1 MGGKYESIKK
11 NCLNTKPYKNGAYE
25 ESLKAIRL
33 LKSFGGKILMTADL
47 SEKYSDNDIAFFE
60 SHEVLIQKC
69 DAVVTIGGDGTIIH
83 AAKHAA
89 NFEKPLLGINMGRLG
104 FVAELE
110 PNELPML
117 ERLFSGDYNVEKRQ
131 MLKVTLKSKSGS
143 KSFFALNDAVIS
155 RGSMTKIIDLDVW
168 LKKSYICHYRADGL
182 IVSTPTGSS
191 AYALSAGGPVIE
203 PSMSCILMTP
213 ICSHSLFSR
222 PVLFNPSSEI
232 LVNAA
237 SREDTDLTLTIDGE
251 TTIPIT
257 ADDTVVITTAEIYA
271 ELIVLKDKTFY
282 RVLSDKFTERGL

>member
-1 MGGKYESIKK
+1 MRALKRIALIP
-11 NCLNTKPYKNGAYE
+11 NLTKNGAYE

-47 SEKYSDNDIAFFE
+47 SEKYSDNNIAFFE

-155 RGSMTKIIDLDVW
+155 RGSMTKIINLDVW
-168 LKKSYICHYRADGL
+168 LKKSYICHYCADGL
-182 IVSTPTGSS
+182 IVATPTGSS

>member
-1 MGGKYESIKK
+1 MRALKRIALIP
-11 NCLNTKPYKNGAYE
+11 NLTKNGAYE

-33 LKSFGGKILMTADL
+33 LKLFGGKILMTADL

-168 LKKSYICHYRADGL
+168 LKKSYICHYCADGL
-182 IVSTPTGSS
+182 IVATPTGSS

-257 ADDTVVITTAEIYA
+257 ADDTVVTTTAEIYA

>member
-1 MGGKYESIKK
+1 MRALKRIALIP
-11 NCLNTKPYKNGAYE
+11 NLTKNGAYE

-47 SEKYSDNDIAFFE
+47 SEKYSDKDIAFFE

-168 LKKSYICHYRADGL
+168 LKKSYICHYCADGL
-182 IVSTPTGSS
+182 IVATPTGSS

>member
-1 MGGKYESIKK
+1 MRALKK
-11 NCLNTKPYKNGAYE
+11 IALIPNLTKNGAYE
-25 ESLKAIRL
+25 ESLEAIKL
-33 LKSFGGKILMTADL
+33 LKSFGGEILMTADL
-47 SEKYSDNDIAFFE
+47 SEKYSDKDIAFFE
-60 SHEVLIQKC
+60 SHEILVKKC

-89 NFEKPLLGINMGRLG
+89 NFQKPLLGINMGRLG

-117 ERLFSGDYNVEKRQ
+117 ERLFSGDYTVEKRQ

-222 PVLFNPSSEI
+222 PVLFNPLSEI
-232 LVNAA
+232 LVNAD

-257 ADDTVVITTAEIYA
+257 ADDTVVITTAKIYA
-271 ELIVLKDKTFY
+271 ELILFKDKTFY
-282 RVLSDKFTERGL
+282 RVLKDKFSERDF

>member
-1 MGGKYESIKK
+1 MRALKRIALIP
-11 NCLNTKPYKNGAYE
+11 NLTKNGAYE

-117 ERLFSGDYNVEKRQ
+117 ERLFSGDYNLEKRQ

>member
-1 MGGKYESIKK
+1 MRALKK
-11 NCLNTKPYKNGAYE
+11 IALIPNLTKNGAYE
-25 ESLKAIRL
+25 TSLEAIRL
-33 LKSFGGKILMTADL
+33 LKSFGGEIYMTSDL
-47 SEKYSDNDIAFFE
+47 SGKYSDYDIAFFE
-60 SHEVLIQKC
+60 SHEVLVQKC

-89 NFEKPLLGINMGRLG
+89 SFQKPLLGINMGRLG

-117 ERLFSGDYNVEKRQ
+117 ERLFLGDYNVEKRQ
-131 MLKVTLKSKSGS
+131 MLKITLKSKNVS

-213 ICSHSLFSR
+213 ICSHSLFSK

-282 RVLSDKFTERGL
+282 RVLSDKFTERGF

>member
-1 MGGKYESIKK
+1 MRALKRIALIP
-11 NCLNTKPYKNGAYE
+11 NLTKNGAYE

-168 LKKSYICHYRADGL
+168 LKKSYICHYCADGL
-182 IVSTPTGSS
+182 IVATPTGSS

-282 RVLSDKFTERGL
+282 RV

>member
-1 MGGKYESIKK
+1 MRALKRIALIP
-11 NCLNTKPYKNGAYE
+11 NLTKNGAYE

-69 DAVVTIGGDGTIIH
+69 DAVETIGDGTIIH

-271 ELIVLKDKTFY
+271 ELIVLKVKTFY

>member
-1 MGGKYESIKK
+1 MRALKRIALIP
-11 NCLNTKPYKNGAYE
+11 NLTKNGAYE

-282 RVLSDKFTERGL
+282 RVLSLSLIHISEPTRH

>member
-1 MGGKYESIKK
+1 MRALKRIALIP
-11 NCLNTKPYKNGAYE
+11 NLTKNGAYE

-47 SEKYSDNDIAFFE
+47 SEKYFDNDIAFFE

-168 LKKSYICHYRADGL
+168 LKKSYICHYCADGL
-182 IVSTPTGSS
+182 IVATPTGSS

>member
-1 MGGKYESIKK
+1 MRALKRIALIP
-11 NCLNTKPYKNGAYE
+11 NLTKNGAYE
-25 ESLKAIRL
+25 TSLEAIQL
-33 LKSFGGKILMTADL
+33 LKSFGGEIYMTSDL
-47 SEKYSDNDIAFFE
+47 SEKYFDKNIAFFD
-60 SHEVLIQKC
+60 SHEALVQMC

-83 AAKHAA
+83 SAKYAA
-89 NFEKPLLGINMGRLG
+89 NFQKPLLGINMGRLG

-117 ERLFSGDYNVEKRQ
+117 ERLFLGDYNIEKRQ
-131 MLKVTLKSKSGS
+131 MLKITLESSDGD

-155 RGSMTKIIDLDVW
+155 RGSITKIIDLDVW

-213 ICSHSLFSR
+213 ICSHSLFAK
-222 PVLFNPSSEI
+222 PVLFNPSSKI
-232 LVNAA
+232 LVSAD
-237 SREDTDLTLTIDGE
+237 SGEDTDLILTIDGE

-257 ADDTVVITTAEIYA
+257 ANDKVIITIAEIYA

-282 RVLSDKFTERGL
+282 RVLNDKFAERGF

>member
-1 MGGKYESIKK
+1 MRALKRIALIP
-11 NCLNTKPYKNGAYE
+11 NLTKNGAYE

-104 FVAELE
+104 FVAKLE

>member
-1 MGGKYESIKK
+1 MRALKRIALIP
-11 NCLNTKPYKNGAYE
+11 NLTKNGAYE

-257 ADDTVVITTAEIYA
+257 ADDTVVIATAEIYA

>member
-1 MGGKYESIKK
+1 MRALKRIALIP
-11 NCLNTKPYKNGAYE
+11 NLTKNGAYE

-47 SEKYSDNDIAFFE
+47 SEKYSDKDIAFFE

-257 ADDTVVITTAEIYA
+257 ADDTVVITTAKIYA

>member
-1 MGGKYESIKK
+1 MRALKRIALIP
-11 NCLNTKPYKNGAYE
+11 NLTKNGAYE

-203 PSMSCILMTP
+203 PSMSCILMIP

>member
-1 MGGKYESIKK
+1 MRALKRIALIP
-11 NCLNTKPYKNGAYE
+11 NLTKNGAYE

-143 KSFFALNDAVIS
+143 KSYFALNDAVIS

-168 LKKSYICHYRADGL
+168 LKKSYICHYCADAL
-182 IVSTPTGSS
+182 IVATPTGSS

>member
-1 MGGKYESIKK
+1 MRALKRIALIP
-11 NCLNTKPYKNGAYE
+11 NLTKNGAYE

-110 PNELPML
+110 PNERPML

-168 LKKSYICHYRADGL
+168 LKKSYICHYCADGL
-182 IVSTPTGSS
+182 IVATPTGSS

>member
-1 MGGKYESIKK
+1 MRALKRIALIP
-11 NCLNTKPYKNGAYE
+11 NLTKNGAYE

-33 LKSFGGKILMTADL
+33 LKSFGGKILMTTDL

-83 AAKHAA
+83 AAKQAA

-168 LKKSYICHYRADGL
+168 LKKSYICHYCADGL
-182 IVSTPTGSS
+182 IVATPTGSS

>member
-1 MGGKYESIKK
+1 MRALKRIALIP
-11 NCLNTKPYKNGAYE
+11 NLTKNGAYE

-271 ELIVLKDKTFY
+271 ELIVLRIRLFIG
-282 RVLSDKFTERGL
+282 F

>member
-1 MGGKYESIKK
+1 MRALKRIALIP
-11 NCLNTKPYKNGAYE
+11 NLTKNGAYE
-25 ESLKAIRL
+25 ESLKALRL

-168 LKKSYICHYRADGL
+168 LKKSYICHYCADGL
-182 IVSTPTGSS
+182 IVATPTGSS

>member
-1 MGGKYESIKK
+1 MRALKRIALIP
-11 NCLNTKPYKNGAYE
+11 NLTKNGAYE

-131 MLKVTLKSKSGS
+131 MLKVTLKSKSES

-168 LKKSYICHYRADGL
+168 LKKSYICHYCADGL
-182 IVSTPTGSS
+182 IVATPTGSS

>member
-1 MGGKYESIKK
+1 MRALKRIALIP
-11 NCLNTKPYKNGAYE
+11 NLTKNGAYE

-168 LKKSYICHYRADGL
+168 LKKSYICHYCADGL
-182 IVSTPTGSS
+182 IVATPTGSS

-222 PVLFNPSSEI
+222 PVLF
-232 LVNAA
+232 NAA

>member
-1 MGGKYESIKK
+1 MRALKRIALIP
-11 NCLNTKPYKNGAYE
+11 NLTKNGAYE
-25 ESLKAIRL
+25 EALKAIRL

-168 LKKSYICHYRADGL
+168 LKKSYICHYCADGL
-182 IVSTPTGSS
+182 IVATPTGSS

>member
-1 MGGKYESIKK
+1 MRALKRIALIP
-11 NCLNTKPYKNGAYE
+11 NLTKNGAYE

-143 KSFFALNDAVIS
+143 KSFFSLNDAVIS

>member
-1 MGGKYESIKK
+1 MRALKRIALIP
-11 NCLNTKPYKNGAYE
+11 NLTKNGAYE

-282 RVLSDKFTERGL
+282 RVLSLSLIHI

>member
-1 MGGKYESIKK
+1 MRALKRIALIP
-11 NCLNTKPYKNGAYE
+11 NLTKNGAYE

-182 IVSTPTGSS
+182 IASTPTGSS

-232 LVNAA
+232 LVNAV

>member
-1 MGGKYESIKK
+1 MRALKRIALIP
-11 NCLNTKPYKNGAYE
+11 NLTKNGAYE

-47 SEKYSDNDIAFFE
+47 SEKYFDNDIAFFE

-131 MLKVTLKSKSGS
+131 MLTVTLKSKSGS

>member
-1 MGGKYESIKK
+1 MRALKRIALIP
-11 NCLNTKPYKNGAYE
+11 NLTKNGAYE

-33 LKSFGGKILMTADL
+33 LKSFGGKILMPADL

-60 SHEVLIQKC
+60 SHKVLIQKC

-232 LVNAA
+232 LVNAV

>member
-1 MGGKYESIKK
+1 MRALKRIALIP
-11 NCLNTKPYKNGAYE
+11 NLTKNGAYE

-282 RVLSDKFTERGL
+282 RFLSDKFTERGL

>member
-1 MGGKYESIKK
+1 MRALKRIALIP
-11 NCLNTKPYKNGAYE
+11 NLTKNGAYE

-271 ELIVLKDKTFY
+271 ELSVLKDKTFY

>member
-1 MGGKYESIKK
+1 MRALKRIALIP
-11 NCLNTKPYKNGAYE
+11 NLTKNGAYE

-69 DAVVTIGGDGTIIH
+69 DTVVTIGGDGTIIH

-168 LKKSYICHYRADGL
+168 LKKSYICHYCADGL
-182 IVSTPTGSS
+182 IVATPTGSS

>member
-1 MGGKYESIKK
+1 MRALKRIALIP
-11 NCLNTKPYKNGAYE
+11 NLTKNGAYE

-168 LKKSYICHYRADGL
+168 LKKSYICHYCADGL
-182 IVSTPTGSS
+182 IVATPTGSS

-271 ELIVLKDKTFY
+271 ELIVLKDKTF
-282 RVLSDKFTERGL
+282 

>member
-1 MGGKYESIKK
+1 MRALKRIALIP
-11 NCLNTKPYKNGAYE
+11 NLTKNGAYE

-110 PNELPML
+110 LNELPML

-168 LKKSYICHYRADGL
+168 LKKSYICHYCADGL
-182 IVSTPTGSS
+182 IVATPTGSS

>member
-1 MGGKYESIKK
+1 MRALKRIALIP
-11 NCLNTKPYKNGAYE
+11 NLTKNGAYE

-60 SHEVLIQKC
+60 SHEVLIQKW

-168 LKKSYICHYRADGL
+168 LKKSYICHYCADGL
-182 IVSTPTGSS
+182 IVATPTGSS

>member
-1 MGGKYESIKK
+1 MRALKK
-11 NCLNTKPYKNGAYE
+11 IALIPNLTKNGAYE
-25 ESLKAIRL
+25 TSLEAIRL
-33 LKSFGGKILMTADL
+33 LKSFGGEIYMTSDL
-47 SEKYSDNDIAFFE
+47 SGKYSDYDIAFFE
-60 SHEVLIQKC
+60 SHEVLVQKC

-89 NFEKPLLGINMGRLG
+89 SFQKPLLGINMGRLG

-117 ERLFSGDYNVEKRQ
+117 ERLFLGDYNVEKRQ
-131 MLKVTLKSKSGS
+131 MLKITLKSKNVS

-213 ICSHSLFSR
+213 ICSHSLFSK

-257 ADDTVVITTAEIYA
+257 ADDTVAITTAEIYA

-282 RVLSDKFTERGL
+282 RVLSDKFTERGF

>member
-1 MGGKYESIKK
+1 MRALKK
-11 NCLNTKPYKNGAYE
+11 IALIPNLTKNGAYE
-25 ESLKAIRL
+25 ESLEAIKL
-33 LKSFGGKILMTADL
+33 LQSFGGEILMTADL
-47 SEKYSDNDIAFFE
+47 SEKYSDKDIAFFE

-89 NFEKPLLGINMGRLG
+89 NFQKPLLGINMGRLG

>member
-1 MGGKYESIKK
+1 MRALKRIALIP
-11 NCLNTKPYKNGAYE
+11 NLTKNGAYE
-25 ESLKAIRL
+25 ESLKALRL